1 MLLSAGALG
10 AVAVLDAGVGCP
22 VTTGTAAGGMGT
34 GVGANGDWT
43 LGVDDEKRRP
53 NGSGMLSYVTLCTTR
68 PSAKNWDEER
78 SWTSGRGA
86 RARVCNCFTERG
98 QRATRW
104 QRRSAVNQARPG
116 KTGARPSPREVQG
129 YHGALGIFVQK
140 VSEGRFFRRKGVSTE
155 LSLGARVAAS

>member
-53 NGSGMLSYVTLCTTR
+53 NGSGMLSYVTLCTRHRETTLFSLTR
-68 PSAKNWDEER
+68 YTPKHDLELAIVSSALFFVY
-78 SWTSGRGA
+78 GR
-86 RARVCNCFTERG
+86 RTLRTLQIVD
-98 QRATRW
+98 
-104 QRRSAVNQARPG
+104 
-116 KTGARPSPREVQG
+116 TGAILAP
-129 YHGALGIFVQK
+129 
-140 VSEGRFFRRKGVSTE
+140 
-155 LSLGARVAAS
+155 